1 MKKTEKILK
10 CLKGDEAEIM
20 LESTI
25 VIIIVLFMLIAMLS
39 VGFLFYQQSIISSIA
54 TELAEDI
61 GANYK
66 LVSDGDSSKIN
77 LYRTS
82 IALGSAK
89 EYHRKKAVEKCMERL
104 KVSSFGI
111 ADNDPRVEVNIVV
124 DNIGRLH
131 SEVTVSLECSILF
144 DGALR
149 YFNIIN
155 STPEFSATARGEC
168 LDITAYAGQVQFMNY
183 ITEKAGDSNILNIVQ
198 QTVRIIQNGADIKDV
213 FTGKK

>member
-1 MKKTEKILK
+1 MRKLK
-10 CLKGDEAEIM
+10 ENLERLKDEDAEIM

-25 VIIIVLFMLIAMLS
+25 IIIIVLFMLIAMIS
-39 VGFLFYQQSIISSIA
+39 VGFLFYQQSLISSIA

-61 GANYK
+61 GSNCK
-66 LVSDGDSSKIN
+66 FVSDGDSSKIN

-82 IALGSAK
+82 IALGSAE
-89 EYHRKKAVEKCMERL
+89 EYHRKKAVETCKERL

-111 ADNDPRVEVNIVV
+111 ADNDPTVDVNIVV

-131 SEVTVSLECSILF
+131 AEVTVTMECSILF

-149 YFNIIN
+149 YFDIID

-168 LDITAYAGQVQFMNY
+168 LDVTAYAGQVHFMNY
-183 ITEKAGDSNILNIVQ
+183 ITEKAGDSNILNIVN
-198 QTVRIIQNGADIKDV
+198 QTVRIIRNGASIIEV
-213 FTGKK
+213 FTGG

>member
-1 MKKTEKILK
+1 MRKSKEILEH
-10 CLKGDEAEIM
+10 LKGDAAEIM

-25 VIIIVLFMLIAMLS
+25 IIIIVLFMLIAMIS

-66 LVSDGDSSKIN
+66 LISDSDSSKIN

-82 IALGSAK
+82 IALGSA
-89 EYHRKKAVEKCMERL
+89 ETYHREKALEKCRERL
-104 KVSSFGI
+104 KISSLGI
-111 ADNDPRVEVNIVV
+111 AANDPEVNVDIVV

-131 SEVTVSLECSILF
+131 AEVTVTLECSILF
-144 DGALR
+144 DGALK
-149 YFNIIN
+149 YFGIID

-168 LDITAYAGQVQFMNY
+168 LDVTAYAGQVHFMNY
-183 ITEKAGDSNILNIVQ
+183 ITEKAGDPNILNIVN
-198 QTVRIIQNGADIKDV
+198 QTVRIIRNGASIVDV
-213 FTGKK
+213 FTGG